1 MFYTEITNPDFQR
14 LDRWIEYGFKP
25 VTPAV
30 LKRYD
35 WQRSERCNGH
45 LCRFCNKTVDLNRI
59 RTHKCDLGYRGIE
72 TIDLLSACPNCG
84 VVVRELHMDDGSGY
98 WNIGQK
104 RRRLMI
110 ERIADRYR
118 GKRGLLGW
126 LVLKWDVRELRLFR
140 RFLQRT
146 P

>member
-1 MFYTEITNPDFQR
+1 
-14 LDRWIEYGFKP
+14 
-25 VTPAV
+25 
-30 LKRYD
+30 
-35 WQRSERCNGH
+35 
-45 LCRFCNKTVDLNRI
+45 
-59 RTHKCDLGYRGIE
+59 
-72 TIDLLSACPNCG
+72 
-84 VVVRELHMDDGSGY
+84 
-98 WNIGQK
+98 
-104 RRRLMI
+104 MI